1 MISKNNKND
10 MKLYVVAHIDNHGN
24 STNPL
29 FNELAICSS
38 TNVTAMGLA
47 DKSADPKTGVCKIKV
62 AKTYTY
68 NNRN

>member
-1 MISKNNKND
+1 MYYGLREIKNSNRL
-10 MKLYVVAHIDNHGN
+10 KLYVVAHIDNHGN

-47 DKSADPKTGVCKIKV
+47 DKSAEPKMVDTD
-62 AKTYTY
+62 ADRYH
-68 NNRN
+68 

>member
-38 TNVTAMGLA
+38 TNVTAM
-47 DKSADPKTGVCKIKV
+47 SQPTQKTGACKIKV